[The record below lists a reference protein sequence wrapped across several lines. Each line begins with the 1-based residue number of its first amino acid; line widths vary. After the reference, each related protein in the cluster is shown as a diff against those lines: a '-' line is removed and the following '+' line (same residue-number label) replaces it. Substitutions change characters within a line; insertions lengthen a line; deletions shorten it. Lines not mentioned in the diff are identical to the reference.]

1 MRLGNKLNENPDVVT
16 ESISELGRTNLVE
29 PVIETEP
36 DAGPVRS
43 RPYNISHGTSSG
55 SQSATR

>member
-16 ESISELGRTNLVE
+16 ESISELGQTNLVE
-29 PVIETEP
+29 TEP
-36 DAGPVRS
+36 GGGPVRN
-43 RPYNISHGTSSG
+43 RPYNIAHGISSR